1 MNKVLFSAVKTQF
14 RLNLRGIHGVSHWAR
29 VQYHGL
35 KIAGQEN
42 ARSDVIKLFAL
53 LHDSQRLT
61 DGFDPQHGLRAVEYA
76 MAIRNQL
83 FEIDNTGFDLLCE
96 ALAEHSDG
104 KTEADVTVQTCWDA
118 DRLDLGRIGVY
129 PKTELLCTATAKS
142 SLFIQRAWTLANK
155 KRQ

>member
-1 MNKVLFSAVKTQF
+1 MNKVLFYAVKTQF
-14 RLNLRGIHGVSHWAR
+14 RLNLSGIHGVPHWAR

-35 KIAGQEN
+35 KIASQEN
-42 ARSDVIKLFAL
+42 ARCDVIKLFAL

-76 MAIRNQL
+76 TVMRNQL

-96 ALAEHSDG
+96 ALAGHSDG

-142 SLFIQRAWTLANK
+142 ALFIQRAWTLANK
-155 KRQ
+155 KR